1 MWEQGFILV
10 LLALCTTGY
19 DRDVYKNCSQV
30 ELCRYYFTNC
40 SLSLKIFLY
49 FSQNR
54 NLARQNRYKV
64 NIEGSTYAQGV
75 ANIQVQNT
83 AGTENYD
90 LVISVIEGDIF
101 RVEFSEPDSSRYQL
115 EYMLDEEPTVV
126 K

>member
-1 MWEQGFILV
+1 ML
-10 LLALCTTGY
+10 
-19 DRDVYKNCSQV
+19 
-30 ELCRYYFTNC
+30 
-40 SLSLKIFLY
+40 

-64 NIEGSTYAQGV
+64 VIEGSTYAQGV

-83 AGTENYD
+83 AGTENYN
-90 LVISVIEGDIF
+90 LVISVIEGDVF
-101 RVEFSEPDSSRYQL
+101 RVQFSEPDSNRYQL